1 MRPDRLPRLSRLA
14 ALGLTVVTTL
24 AACSGPAGPATPAGD
39 AGWEFSPVPGGSAAP
54 SQAAPSAVPSPEG
67 SGTSGPAPEGETASV
82 LMVSTAVWADGG
94 PVMVALV
101 GDGGGSLIGPGAS
114 ASVSMT
120 PLDGSGPPVRA
131 GAVVVASEGSDRE
144 VLYAELTP
152 GRTGRWRLDVEAVD
166 EGRTIRASTEVDVL
180 GSGATPR
187 IGTRAPD
194 VTTPTLADVGG
205 TIALVT
211 TDPQPDPRLST
222 RSTAEARSS
231 RLPYVLVIDSWRFRV
246 STACGL
252 AIPLARY
259 LADKWGDD
267 VVFVHLEPFHYS
279 LVSTTPVLDTP
290 DGTPRLNPTSKAWG
304 MGEGPWPLE
313 AMPWAFVVDGDGIV
327 RSKVTGVF
335 GTDEIDLVL
344 TRIAAT

>member
-1 MRPDRLPRLSRLA
+1 MRPLRPLSPVLA
-14 ALGLTVVTTL
+14 IALAVT
-24 AACSGPAGPATPAGD
+24 ACAGPAGRADPTSDGSW
-39 AGWEFSPVPGGSAAP
+39 GFSPAPVGTPSPTSPSAEPSTAAP
-54 SQAAPSAVPSPEG
+54 TDAPD
-67 SGTSGPAPEGETASV
+67 ETAAA

-94 PVMVALV
+94 PVLVAVV
-101 GDGGGSLIGPGAS
+101 GEDGSSAVGPGAT
-114 ASVSMT
+114 ASIAMT
-120 PLDGSGPPVRA
+120 PLDGSGPTIRA
-131 GAVVVASEGSDRE
+131 DAVIVASEGSDRE
-144 VLYAELTP
+144 VVYADLAP
-152 GRTGRWRLDVEAVD
+152 GRTGRWRLDVEAID
-166 EGRTIRASTEVDVL
+166 TGRTIRATTEVDVL
-180 GSGATPR
+180 DSGATPR
-187 IGTRAPD
+187 VGTRAPD

-222 RSTAEARSS
+222 RSVADARTA

-246 STACGL
+246 STACGR

-259 LADKWGDD
+259 LADKWGDA

-290 DGTPRLNPTSKAWG
+290 DGTARLTPIAQAWG

-313 AMPWAFVVDGDGIV
+313 AMPWAFVVDGDGVV

-344 TRIAAT
+344 TRIAES